1 MRTRERD
8 LRLDF
13 CRGIALIIIFIDHVP
28 GNPLANCTLR
38 NFAFCDAAEIFVL
51 ISGIASYLAYGSLLE
66 RGGFLECTKAVARRW
81 VRVYLAHL
89 LLFFAVAAFIVIAS
103 RHFSGAD
110 YLEWLKLK
118 WLTEEPGKAILSALT
133 LSYLPRLLDILP
145 LYLILLGFVP
155 LFLFLVNRDYRL
167 ALLASGTLYALT
179 WTQGWN
185 LTAGCA
191 RGWYFDPFA
200 WQFLYAIGMTIG
212 HVCHAVPEGPRWHT
226 RWLFA
231 SIGFLVFAA
240 LVTGPLSGNG
250 FTEMAPLRYLWQ
262 DEKTYLSPL
271 RLINILALVYVF
283 GFFVS
288 PQAPWLKARSAN
300 LFLACG
306 RHSLPIYG
314 AGVLLSCV
322 GYVLVNESGSKTLAT
337 WMLNFL
343 GIAAMFLLALALD
356 RFGRRARPA
365 TSIAGTPRPLT
376 LATHFPTS
384 VS

>member
-28 GNPLANCTLR
+28 DNPLASCTLR

-66 RGGFLECTKAVARRW
+66 RVGFLECAKAVARRW

-89 LLFFAVAAFIVIAS
+89 LLFFTVAAFILMAS
-103 RHFSGAD
+103 RHFPGAD

-118 WLTEEPGKAILSALT
+118 WLADEPGKAILSALT

-145 LYLILLGFVP
+145 LYLILLGFAP
-155 LFLFLVNRDYRL
+155 LVLFLVKRDYRL

-179 WTQGWN
+179 WTRGWN

-191 RGWYFDPFA
+191 RDWYFDPFA

-212 HVCHAVPEGPRWHT
+212 HICHAAPDGPRWHA

-231 SIGFLVFAA
+231 AVGFLVFAA

-250 FTEMAPLRYLWQ
+250 ITEMAPLRYLSP
-262 DEKTYLSPL
+262 DEKTFLSPL
-271 RLINILALVYVF
+271 RLINVLALVYVF

-288 PQAPWLKARSAN
+288 PQAPWLKARVAN

-314 AGVLLSCV
+314 CGVVLSCV
-322 GYVLVNESGSKTLAT
+322 GYVLMNESGSKTMAT
-337 WMLNFL
+337 WMVNFL
-343 GIAAMFLLALALD
+343 GIAAMFSLAIALD
-356 RFGRRARPA
+356 RFGRRAHTA
-365 TSIAGTPRPLT
+365 TNIAAAPRRLT
-376 LATHFPTS
+376 FATQSPTS